1 MPSQKL
7 EFCNEK
13 EEGKKNECWEQLT
26 VTEKSFY
33 TNYPSKPLN
42 KTFDEAGREGES
54 VESKAIQR
62 NSAQKGSRGAMLI
75 DGDEK

>member
-26 VTEKSFY
+26 VTEKNFY
-33 TNYPSKPLN
+33 KRPTLASVFTN
-42 KTFDEAGREGES
+42 
-54 VESKAIQR
+54 
-62 NSAQKGSRGAMLI
+62 QKKYKEDFNFM
-75 DGDEK
+75 KKYKK